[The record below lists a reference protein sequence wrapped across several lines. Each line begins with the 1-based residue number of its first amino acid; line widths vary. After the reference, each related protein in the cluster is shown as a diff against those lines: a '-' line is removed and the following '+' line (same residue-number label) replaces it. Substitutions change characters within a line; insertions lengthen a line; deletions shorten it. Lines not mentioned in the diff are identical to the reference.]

1 MNGREALDPITT
13 GTAIVTGVQSTA
25 ALLRS
30 AKSIVDDVRSVLP
43 DGHDVPNEILRM
55 VYLDC
60 EYNIRVLEV
69 MPQTGGAKGTDPAY
83 FDYAHLLRTDAIL
96 ALLLEWPN
104 ERSYSVQ
111 GILSQKKYWSE
122 KASKLRQKDLLS
134 LARQVLVA
142 CQTLQAIS
150 HVSPKVRNKTQVRTR
165 LKNVKVWL
173 EMLRA
178 VMIEEERL
186 KDITH
191 PAPRLR

>member
-1 MNGREALDPITT
+1 METATLQIDNGIAQLSGDLTFAT
-13 GTAIVTGVQSTA
+13 VTG
-25 ALLRS
+25 LYDRMNHLS
-30 AKSIVDDVRSVLP
+30 ASNGMPGSIDLA
-43 DGHDVPNEILRM
+43 N
-55 VYLDC
+55 
-60 EYNIRVLEV
+60 
-69 MPQTGGAKGTDPAY
+69 TGRIDSAG
-83 FDYAHLLRTDAIL
+83 L